1 MPLVFLTGVTFTAG
15 FMKIFSPNAD
25 GFIPT
30 IHKLEAKLAAGLEG
44 PALAAAKNS
53 LLNARIDVVVTATFL
68 CFVTIIVLGTAY
80 ECWLLLSGRKPVVL
94 RESPYVSLENPEL

>member
-1 MPLVFLTGVTFTAG
+1 
-15 FMKIFSPNAD
+15 MKIFAPIAD

-30 IHKLEAKLAAGLEG
+30 IYKLEAKIAGGLEG

-53 LLNARIDVVVTATFL
+53 LLNARVDVVVTATFL
-68 CFVTIIVLGTAY
+68 LFVTIIVCGTAY

-94 RESPYVSLENPEL
+94 RESPYVALGESQES